1 MIVEAGPPD
10 ERFFHI
16 LKKYSEGR
24 ISAANAAY
32 EIQALNI
39 PGYDDPSASE
49 VICWAKM
56 VGYGIPTP
64 SEEQAE
70 MEAAQLLRKRIAAT
84 RH

>member
-32 EIQALNI
+32 EIQA
-39 PGYDDPSASE
+39 E